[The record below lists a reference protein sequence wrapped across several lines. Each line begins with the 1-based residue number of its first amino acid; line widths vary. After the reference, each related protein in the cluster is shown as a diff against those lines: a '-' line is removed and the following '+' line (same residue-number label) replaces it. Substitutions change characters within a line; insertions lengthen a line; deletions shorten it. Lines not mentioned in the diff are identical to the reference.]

1 LRASHHE
8 PVDEAAVEPGSIRN
22 LDRWIDEFISF
33 ARSERGLASNT
44 VDAYRRDLAR
54 WRAFCVLAEVDGS
67 APEPQ
72 SFTDYL
78 ERARSGL
85 PPFEASLAASSVA
98 RMMVSVRSLY
108 RFLVR
113 EGELES
119 DPTVVVGIPR
129 RPLSLPKAVSLDTVV
144 ALLDTPGTDLLGRR
158 DRAILETL
166 YGTGL
171 RISELVA
178 LDVDDIDLDRRSV
191 LVRSGKGAKDRVVP
205 IGRPAAEHVDAYATT
220 VRPALAARSQRGS
233 ARGALWLN
241 ARGGRLTRQGC
252 WKIMKAHAG
261 TAGLSETIS
270 PHTLRHSFATHLLDA
285 GADVRV
291 VQELLGHASLTTTQV
306 YTLVSDQHLRTVYL
320 ESHPRARA

>member
-1 LRASHHE
+1 MRSSGYE
-8 PVDEAAVEPGSIRN
+8 PDDEGTFTPAPIRK

-33 ARSERGLASNT
+33 ARSERGLAPNT

-54 WRAFCVLAEVDGS
+54 WRSFCVLAEVDVDR
-67 APEPQ
+67 PQPQ

-78 ERARSGL
+78 ERARAGR
-85 PPFEASLAASSVA
+85 PPFEVPLAPSSVA
-98 RMMVSVRSLY
+98 RMLVSVRSLY
-108 RFLVR
+108 RFLLR
-113 EGELES
+113 EGDIDS
-119 DPTVVVGIPR
+119 DPTAVVGIPR
-129 RPLSLPKAVSLDTVV
+129 RPLSLPKAVSLDTVL
-144 ALLDTPGTDLLGRR
+144 ALLEAPGTGLLGRR

-178 LDVDDIDLDRRSV
+178 LDVDDVDLDRRSV
-191 LVRSGKGAKDRVVP
+191 LVRAGKGGKDRVVP
-205 IGRPAAEHVDAYATT
+205 LGRPAAERIDAYATMA
-220 VRPALAARSQRGS
+220 RPELAARARGS

-261 TAGLSETIS
+261 SAGLSAAIS

-306 YTLVSDQHLRTVYL
+306 YTLVSDQHLRSVYL

>member
-1 LRASHHE
+1 MRSETQPGDERSLE
-8 PVDEAAVEPGSIRN
+8 PSSIQR

-33 ARSERGLASNT
+33 ARSERGLAGNT

-54 WRAFCVLAEVDGS
+54 WRAFCGLAEVDVEQP
-67 APEPQ
+67 APQ

-78 ERARSGL
+78 ERARSGR
-85 PPFEASLAASSVA
+85 PPFEVPLAASSVA
-98 RMMVSVRSLY
+98 RMLVSVRSLY

-113 EGELES
+113 EGDIGS
-119 DPTVVVGIPR
+119 DPTAVVGIPR
-129 RPLSLPKAVSLDTVV
+129 RALALPKAVSLDAVL
-144 ALLDTPGTDLLGRR
+144 ALLDAPGTDLLGRR

-171 RISELVA
+171 RISELVG
-178 LDVDDIDLDRRSV
+178 LDVDDVDLGRRSI
-191 LVRSGKGAKDRVVP
+191 LVRAGKGGKDRVAP
-205 IGRPAAEHVDAYATT
+205 LGKPAAERIGIYAT
-220 VRPALAARSQRGS
+220 AARPELATRARGGS

-252 WKIMKAHAG
+252 WKIMKAHAR
-261 TAGLSETIS
+261 TAGLSASIS